1 MKFAAPVQ
9 LSDGHF
15 PDRMGSMIKYAG
27 NQKGFTLVE
36 LLVALTI
43 FAVGLLSIAGMQFTA
58 IRANSS
64 SNTLSVVGAVAQ
76 RAMEEILAKEATDP
90 MFDSAVIDAVWDLD
104 TTSAAT
110 SVILDGAGTYSATYT
125 TTINDPVTN
134 LTRIVVVVNGPNG
147 RSATLTSFKR
157 SI

>member
-1 MKFAAPVQ
+1 
-9 LSDGHF
+9 
-15 PDRMGSMIKYAG
+15 
-27 NQKGFTLVE
+27 
-36 LLVALTI
+36 
-43 FAVGLLSIAGMQFTA
+43 
-58 IRANSS
+58 
-64 SNTLSVVGAVAQ
+64 
-76 RAMEEILAKEATDP
+76 MEEILAKEATDP
-90 MFDSAVIDAVWDLD
+90 MLDSAVIDAVWDLD